1 MPNLEPPRILFL
13 FSDTGGG
20 HRSAAEAVIEAIN
33 LEYGSQIR
41 TEMVD
46 IFKDYAPR
54 PLNRI
59 PAWYPGM
66 VRIPQLWE
74 LGYRMSDGHRRAR
87 VITGSAWPY
96 VRRAVRSLVQQHPSD
111 LIVSLH
117 ALANAPVLRALKGAA
132 RPPFVT
138 IVTDLVST
146 HALWYHRQVDLCIV
160 PTEEARQRALRFGLH
175 REQVE
180 VIGLPVADRFCT
192 SPGSKSELRAKLGW
206 QIDRLV
212 VLVVGGG
219 DGMGPLGQTARAIAA
234 ANLPVTLAVI
244 TGRNAALKAELESIN
259 WNIPTFIY
267 GFVRNMPELMNAAD
281 VLVTK
286 AGPGTIS
293 EALNAS
299 LPMVLYSRL
308 PGQEDGNVAYLTD
321 SGAGVWAPKPQQIVH
336 ALQNWIDN
344 PAALQHA
351 RATCKKIARPQAARQ
366 IARLLVETYLTS
378 KIMPEKTL

>member
-1 MPNLEPPRILFL
+1 MTNLESPRILFL

-20 HRSAAEAVIEAIN
+20 HRSAAEAVIEAIQ
-33 LEYGSQIR
+33 LEYGNQIR

-66 VRIPQLWE
+66 VRIPQLWA

-87 VITGSAWPY
+87 VLTGSAWPY
-96 VRRAVRSLVQQHPSD
+96 VRRAVHTLVQQHPSD

-117 ALANAPVLRALKGAA
+117 ALANAPVLRALKGNP

-160 PTEEARQRALRFGLH
+160 PTEEARLRALRFGL
-175 REQVE
+175 RPEQIK
-180 VIGLPVADRFCT
+180 VIGLPVAHRFCV
-192 SPGSKSELRAKLGW
+192 SPGNKQELRAQLGW
-206 QIDRLV
+206 RQDLPV
-212 VLVVGGG
+212 VLLVGGG
-219 DGMGPLGQTARAIAA
+219 DGMGPLGQTARVIA
-234 ANLPVTLAVI
+234 NSGLPVTLAVI
-244 TGRNAALKAELESIN
+244 TGRNVALKAELDAVK
-259 WNIPTFIY
+259 WQIPTFIY

-281 VLVTK
+281 VLITK

-293 EALNAS
+293 EALNAG
-299 LPMVLYSRL
+299 LPMILYSRL
-308 PGQEDGNVAYLTD
+308 PGQEDGNVAYLTE
-321 SGAGVWAPKPQQIVH
+321 SGAGVWAPKPQQIVR
-336 ALQNWIDN
+336 ALHEWIEN
-344 PAALQHA
+344 PAALSNA
-351 RATCKKIARPQAARQ
+351 RQICKQIARPQAARD
-366 IARLLVETYLTS
+366 IARLLVTAYLTTNR
-378 KIMPEKTL
+378 IEEKVL